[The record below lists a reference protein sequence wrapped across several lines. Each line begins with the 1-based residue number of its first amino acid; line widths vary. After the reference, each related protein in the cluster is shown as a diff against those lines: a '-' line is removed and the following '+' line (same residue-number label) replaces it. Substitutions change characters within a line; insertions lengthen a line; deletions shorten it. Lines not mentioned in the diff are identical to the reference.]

1 MENNDQSKFLD
12 FIFNEKNFK
21 FENRIYRKKNSLK
34 DLNFL
39 DNLPKC
45 DINENRLSIAT
56 KIDHNSN
63 MFKEII
69 TFLQFKDFLNLKLVC
84 KKFKSEIDS
93 SLFKK
98 YIKKIGVNK
107 EIENIKEFIWG
118 KVLNINE

>member
-1 MENNDQSKFLD
+1 
-12 FIFNEKNFK
+12 
-21 FENRIYRKKNSLK
+21 
-34 DLNFL
+34 
-39 DNLPKC
+39 
-45 DINENRLSIAT
+45 
-56 KIDHNSN
+56 